1 MCDQQDDVCG
11 QDGYVTSM
19 MGVWPVG
26 WGCDQQDGSVTSR
39 MGV

>member
-1 MCDQQDDVCG
+1 MCDQ

-26 WGCDQQDGSVTSR
+26 WLCDQQDGSVASR
-39 MGV
+39 MGM